1 MGLFSK
7 CRQVYGTS
15 VHTVIYDS
23 DIFMTMNSTH
33 LTVGGSNV
41 AKIHK
46 TTYSCFKNTT
56 LKKRDS
62 TACVLNRKTPV
73 NKFLQS
79 TVCFSIVFL
88 CKHALD
94 LLVLRLC
101 LCRLQCFAHKAVT
114 HCGLLWTIM
123 EGGWGQK
130 SLNRNAQNLTVS
142 TRIICLR

>member
-1 MGLFSK
+1 MERQIPMYLLTLWFNTKHLLNLCWEVVWYTYFVWKGDSSRINIRDQRGFFWPSKHILQIREKVGLFSK

-56 LKKRDS
+56 LKNA
-62 TACVLNRKTPV
+62 T
-73 NKFLQS
+73 LQLA
-79 TVCFSIVFL
+79 F
-88 CKHALD
+88 
-94 LLVLRLC
+94 
-101 LCRLQCFAHKAVT
+101 
-114 HCGLLWTIM
+114 
-123 EGGWGQK
+123 
-130 SLNRNAQNLTVS
+130 
-142 TRIICLR
+142 